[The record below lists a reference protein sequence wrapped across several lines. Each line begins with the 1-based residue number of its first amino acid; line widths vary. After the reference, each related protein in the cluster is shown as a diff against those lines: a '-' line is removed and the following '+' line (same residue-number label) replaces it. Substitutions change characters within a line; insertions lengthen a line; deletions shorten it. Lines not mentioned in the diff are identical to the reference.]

1 MKSLIIATIASDY
14 ESAFT
19 SLMKGYSE
27 AILHV
32 IKFMF
37 FIITFT
43 TILKFALNIVV
54 KLIDSDTN
62 KPKAAVTGVSRS
74 AKYLPDMITATNELF
89 FSLARTIKIKEQ
101 LDLKNKIEDSPYK
114 MYLPKIYET
123 RRQLEAVN
131 KENFDLSDNIKFNL
145 KKIKQLILVFDHKKS
160 IDDTSRA
167 AELLP
172 YLDKILTDIN
182 SECEFIVEDARQRKE
197 LEFKNKIDFF

>member
-19 SLMKGYSE
+19 SLMQGYSD
-27 AILHV
+27 AILQV

-37 FIITFT
+37 FIIMFT

-62 KPKAAVTGVSRS
+62 KPKAAVAGGSRS
-74 AKYLPDMITATNELF
+74 AKYLPDMITTTNELF
-89 FSLARTIKIKEQ
+89 FSLARTIKVKEQ

-123 RRQLEAVN
+123 RRHLEAVN

-182 SECEFIVEDARQRKE
+182 SECELIVEDARQRKE